1 VAHRSSAS
9 GRSESTAAK
18 SDRLRAILNAAVK
31 DESSGKLVDSQWSF
45 VLASAGVASTI
56 SPSLDPTGKK
66 TQCRRHHGL
75 GPIPPAEFE
84 TQHYAHFSPAASTIS
99 H

>member
-56 SPSLDPTGKK
+56 SKWSPSLDPTGK
-66 TQCRRHHGL
+66 T
-75 GPIPPAEFE
+75 
-84 TQHYAHFSPAASTIS
+84 
-99 H
+99 